1 MFPIFTYVFIFF
13 SRVLDVSLGTLRII
27 YLTRGRSKIAAGIGF
42 MEIVIYVVALG
53 MVIENLRS
61 HPLNV
66 IIYALGF
73 AAGNLMGGFI
83 EEKIALG
90 YVTAQVVT
98 MKCGEGLEEKLREM
112 DYGVTVIDCSGRDG
126 PHRILHILM
135 RRRSLAQFFELVQ
148 ESDHQA
154 LVSVMDTR
162 TIKGGYFAGGRG
174 K

>member
-1 MFPIFTYVFIFF
+1 MLPIFSYIYIFL

-42 MEIVIYVVALG
+42 VEIVIYVVALG
-53 MVIENLRS
+53 VVIENLDR
-61 HPLNV
+61 PLNV

-73 AAGNLMGGFI
+73 AAGNLVGSFI
-83 EEKIALG
+83 EEKIAVG
-90 YVTAQVVT
+90 HVTAQVVT
-98 MKCGEGLEEKLREM
+98 MKDGGELEEKLREM
-112 DYGVTVIDCSGRDG
+112 DYGVTAIDCYGRDG

-135 RRRSLAQFFELVQ
+135 RRRSLDQFFELIQ
-148 ESDHQA
+148 QIDHQA

-162 TIKGGYFAGGRG
+162 TIRGGYFAGGKG